1 MTQIEELENAL
12 DYLVTYGQE
21 CIKNEPNHPRNH
33 FKYTIGC
40 ADAPDDLY
48 TNSLKKAKSLCLE
61 MCEKYNRMSVVEDS
75 KTWKTVY
82 SVCQDN
88 FISGTLSVD
97 YSYPPIIMKYIKR
110 GFYEL
115 RYNIYQTQRYVNRI
129 C

>member
-21 CIKNEPNHPRNH
+21 CIKNEPNPPSNH

-48 TNSLKKAKSLCLE
+48 ANTLIKSKLLCLE
-61 MCEKYNRMSVVEDS
+61 MCEKYGCLATVEDS

-82 SVCQDN
+82 SVA
-88 FISGTLSVD
+88 
-97 YSYPPIIMKYIKR
+97 
-110 GFYEL
+110 
-115 RYNIYQTQRYVNRI
+115 
-129 C
+129 

>member
-1 MTQIEELENAL
+1 MTNKEIIAKLESDL
-12 DYLVTYGQE
+12 EQLREWGRE
-21 CIKNEPNHPRNH
+21 CLKNDPNHPRNK

-82 SVCQDN
+82 SVC
-88 FISGTLSVD
+88 
-97 YSYPPIIMKYIKR
+97 
-110 GFYEL
+110 
-115 RYNIYQTQRYVNRI
+115 
-129 C
+129 